1 MWWDGD
7 LKDLTITTKT
17 VTIFLQTITGKF
29 DTHIQNWWKKIL
41 QIPSTITKRVVMC
54 IQGVR
59 MVYMVYMRDYSVFA
73 VSVVVCDRAN
83 RTSDRGYFIG
93 G

>member
-1 MWWDGD
+1 
-7 LKDLTITTKT
+7 
-17 VTIFLQTITGKF
+17 
-29 DTHIQNWWKKIL
+29 
-41 QIPSTITKRVVMC
+41 
-54 IQGVR
+54 